1 MLPLLLILV
10 VMGLSLGF
18 IFGYPQWVQW
28 KRERLLTHPFPEQWL
43 ATVQQ
48 SLPMY
53 DALTVEQQKNLRN
66 CVQILIAEKQ
76 FIGCQGVTVT
86 MEMKVVI
93 SAIAS
98 LLLCHREHQF
108 FPKLKTILVYPHP
121 YRVQKQVHV
130 GGGVTTVQEESRLG
144 ESWSRDQLVL
154 AWDQIERDLRQ
165 WNDGRNLILHEF
177 SHQLDQADGVAEGVP
192 LLATKELYQQW
203 SSVMSKEFNL
213 LCKWV
218 NQGRK
223 TALDPYG
230 TLNPAEFFAVA
241 TESFFEKPRQVSQKH
256 PALYELLRQ
265 YYGVDPLADWL

>member
-1 MLPLLLILV
+1 M
-10 VMGLSLGF
+10 
-18 IFGYPQWVQW
+18 
-28 KRERLLTHPFPEQWL
+28 
-43 ATVQQ
+43 
-48 SLPMY
+48 
-53 DALTVEQQKNLRN
+53 
-66 CVQILIAEKQ
+66 
-76 FIGCQGVTVT
+76 
-86 MEMKVVI
+86 
-93 SAIAS
+93 
-98 LLLCHREHQF
+98 
-108 FPKLKTILVYPHP
+108 
-121 YRVQKQVHV
+121 
-130 GGGVTTVQEESRLG
+130 
-144 ESWSRDQLVL
+144 

-192 LLATKELYQQW
+192 LLATKDLYQQW

-218 NQGRK
+218 NQGKK

-256 PALYELLRQ
+256 PALYKLLRQ